1 MKVLHINKNNVDVI
15 KHQIQH
21 AKHVF
26 LLIYMDGCGP
36 CMRVR
41 PEWSKIENILRSS
54 KNQKYTDVVLIDI
67 EKDHINDIT
76 FKTKIKGFPTM
87 KYISNKGANEENYEE
102 ARDVTSLMSW
112 INSKV
117 DDTRRGGRRNKTK
130 KSQKTTN
137 KKLTNKKLTN
147 KKLTHKKLTKK
158 RLLR

>member
-54 KNQKYTDVVLIDI
+54 KNQKYADVVLIDI

-76 FKTKIKGFPTM
+76 FKKKIKGFPTM
-87 KYISNKGANEENYEE
+87 KYISNKGSN
-102 ARDVTSLMSW
+102 
-112 INSKV
+112 INC
-117 DDTRRGGRRNKTK
+117 N
-130 KSQKTTN
+130 
-137 KKLTNKKLTN
+137 
-147 KKLTHKKLTKK
+147 
-158 RLLR
+158 RLYKI